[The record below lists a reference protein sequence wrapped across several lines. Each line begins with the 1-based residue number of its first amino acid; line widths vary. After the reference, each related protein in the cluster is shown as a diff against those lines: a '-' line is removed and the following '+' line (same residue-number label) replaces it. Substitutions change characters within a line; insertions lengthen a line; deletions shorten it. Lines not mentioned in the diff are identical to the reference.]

1 MKRNRIYTR
10 SNYEGTMPYPLPVSI
25 RSFGI
30 KNFVRGERDENTE
43 LHSPFFEIIW
53 CKQNVGDIILFEEKF
68 TLAENDVFCYC
79 PHEKHSLHALSENW
93 EIYWLT
99 FDGPLAASFWS
110 SYGYPRKMHV
120 SKPFPQ
126 ALFDRIK
133 QEIGSTDPEVF
144 RNTLSLLCELFSLLG
159 GGDSFPEAGLVPRA
173 LELIRD
179 NLHNAELN
187 VNFLAEQLN
196 THRSTLVAQF
206 RKELNRTPS
215 KAIRDR
221 RIALAERLLRC
232 TNLNVREI
240 SRRCGFPEESS
251 FCRFFQTRNHMTP
264 IQFRQQNS
272 NRSADKEESADF
284 ES

>member
-1 MKRNRIYTR
+1 
-10 SNYEGTMPYPLPVSI
+10 MPYPLPVSI

-30 KNFVRGERDENTE
+30 EKLSSGDQYESTE
-43 LHSPFFEIIW
+43 LHSPFFEMVW
-53 CKQNVGDIILFEEKF
+53 CKQNVGDIVLFGERF
-68 TLAENDVFCYC
+68 TLAENDVFCYY
-79 PHEKHSLHALSENW
+79 PNEKHLLRALSDNW

-99 FDGPLAASFWS
+99 FDGPLASSFWS

-144 RNTLSLLCELFSLLG
+144 RNTLSLLCQLFSLLG
-159 GGDSFPEAGLVPRA
+159 EGDSFSEAGLVPRA
-173 LELIRD
+173 LELIRE
-179 NLHNAELN
+179 NLHNEELN
-187 VNFLAEQLN
+187 VNFLADQLN

-221 RIALAERLLRC
+221 RISLAERLLRY
-232 TNLNVREI
+232 TALNVREI
-240 SRRCGFPEESS
+240 SRRCGFPGESS

-264 IQFRQQNS
+264 VQFRQQNKVGTDG
-272 NRSADKEESADF
+272 REKAGEWREEMR
-284 ES
+284 